1 MCTGINTPVFD
12 GIASVR
18 CSSMALAP
26 LRPLREQFTERL
38 IRCVAGLACFGTGIA
53 FFVRSEL
60 GVPPWDVFHQ
70 GISQRTDLGLGTVL
84 IIVAF
89 FVLLLWIPLR
99 LRPGL
104 GTLLNAVEIGLVE
117 NVAQDLIPQTD
128 NIAIRITFMVAGLCI
143 IAAGSGLYI
152 GAEFGSG
159 PRDGLMLGLN
169 KRFGISVRLARTLI
183 EITVMIIGIFLGGHI
198 GLGTFVFALG
208 IGPMVQVTLRLF
220 KMSRNSLDAVAGE
233 ASEQ

>member
-1 MCTGINTPVFD
+1 MTPSPV
-12 GIASVR
+12 VT
-18 CSSMALAP
+18 P
-26 LRPLREQFTERL
+26 RPMRERFFERL
-38 IRCVAGLACFGTGIA
+38 LRCVAGLACFGTGIA
-53 FFVRSEL
+53 FFVRSSL

-70 GISQRTDLGLGTVL
+70 GISKHTGLGLGTVL

-89 FVLLLWIPLR
+89 AVLLLWIPLR

-104 GTLLNAVEIGLVE
+104 GTILNAVEIGLVE
-117 NVAQDLIPQTD
+117 NVAQDLIPEPKS
-128 NIAIRITFMVAGLCI
+128 IVVRALFMFIGLAI

-169 KRFGISVRLARTLI
+169 KRFGISVRLART
-183 EITVMIIGIFLGGHI
+183 TVEVVVMLIGIALGGHI

-208 IGPMVQVTLRLF
+208 IGPMVQITLRLF
-220 KMSRNSLDAVAGE
+220 RMSQKDFDAVEGE
-233 ASEQ
+233 ALEQ

>member
-1 MCTGINTPVFD
+1 MSPTPF
-12 GIASVR
+12 
-18 CSSMALAP
+18 P
-26 LRPLREQFTERL
+26 PLRENFFERL
-38 IRCVAGLACFGTGIA
+38 LRCVTGLACFGTGIA

-70 GISQRTDLGLGTVL
+70 GVSRHTGLGLGTVL

-89 FVLLLWIPLR
+89 CVLLLWIPLR

-104 GTLLNAVEIGLVE
+104 GTLLNAIEIGLVE
-117 NVAQDLIPQTD
+117 NFAQDLIPETK
-128 NIAIRITFMVAGLCI
+128 NIVIRIIFMLLGLTI

-152 GAEFGSG
+152 GAQFGSG

-169 KRFGISVRLARTLI
+169 KRFGISVRLARTLV
-183 EITVMIIGIFLGGHI
+183 EIVVMVIGIFMGGHI
-198 GLGTFVFALG
+198 GLGTFVFAFG
-208 IGPMVQVTLRLF
+208 IGPMVQVALRVF
-220 KMSRNSLDAVAGE
+220 KMPATEQDAVAGE

>member
-1 MCTGINTPVFD
+1 MSHTP
-12 GIASVR
+12 
-18 CSSMALAP
+18 LP
-26 LRPLREQFTERL
+26 PLRENFFERL
-38 IRCVAGLACFGTGIA
+38 LRCVTGLACFGTGIA

-70 GISQRTDLGLGTVL
+70 GVSRHTGLGLGTVL

-89 FVLLLWIPLR
+89 CVLLLWIPLR

-104 GTLLNAVEIGLVE
+104 GTLLNAIEIGLVE
-117 NVAQDLIPQTD
+117 NLAQDLIPETK
-128 NIAIRITFMVAGLCI
+128 NMVIRIIFMLLGLTI

-152 GAEFGSG
+152 GAQFGSG

-169 KRFGISVRLARTLI
+169 KRFGISVRLARTLV
-183 EITVMIIGIFLGGHI
+183 EIVVMVIGIFMGGHI
-198 GLGTFVFALG
+198 GLGTFVFAFG
-208 IGPMVQVTLRLF
+208 IGPMVQVALRTF
-220 KMSRNSLDAVAGE
+220 KMSTTQQDAVVGE

>member
-1 MCTGINTPVFD
+1 MTPGPV
-12 GIASVR
+12 V
-18 CSSMALAP
+18 AP
-26 LRPLREQFTERL
+26 RPLRERFFERL

-53 FFVRSEL
+53 FFVRSNL

-70 GISQRTDLGLGTVL
+70 GISKHTGLGLGTVL

-89 FVLLLWIPLR
+89 GVLLLWIPLR

-104 GTLLNAVEIGLVE
+104 GTILNAIEIGLVE
-117 NVAQDLIPQTD
+117 NVAQDLIPHTESLVVRT
-128 NIAIRITFMVAGLCI
+128 IYMFAGLAI

-169 KRFGISVRLARTLI
+169 KKFGISVRLART
-183 EITVMIIGIFLGGHI
+183 TVEVVVMLVGIALGGHI
-198 GLGTFVFALG
+198 GLSTFVFALG
-208 IGPMVQVTLRLF
+208 IGPMVQITLRMF
-220 KMSRNSLDAVAGE
+220 RMSQSEIEAAEGE
-233 ASEQ
+233 ALEQ

>member
-1 MCTGINTPVFD
+1 MTPSPV
-12 GIASVR
+12 VT
-18 CSSMALAP
+18 P
-26 LRPLREQFTERL
+26 RPLRERFFERL
-38 IRCVAGLACFGTGIA
+38 VRCVAGLACFGTGIA
-53 FFVRSEL
+53 FFVRSDL

-70 GISQRTDLGLGTVL
+70 GISRHTGLGLGTVL

-89 FVLLLWIPLR
+89 AVLLLWIPLR

-104 GTLLNAVEIGLVE
+104 GTILNAIEIGLIE
-117 NVAQDLIPQTD
+117 NIAQDIIPHSDSLIVR
-128 NIAIRITFMVAGLCI
+128 AIYMFAGLSI

-169 KRFGISVRLARTLI
+169 KRFGISVRLARTTV
-183 EITVMIIGIFLGGHI
+183 EITVMLIGIALGGHI

-208 IGPMVQVTLRLF
+208 IGPMVQITLRMF
-220 KMSRNSLDAVAGE
+220 RMSSTNIAAAEGE
-233 ASEQ
+233 ALEQ